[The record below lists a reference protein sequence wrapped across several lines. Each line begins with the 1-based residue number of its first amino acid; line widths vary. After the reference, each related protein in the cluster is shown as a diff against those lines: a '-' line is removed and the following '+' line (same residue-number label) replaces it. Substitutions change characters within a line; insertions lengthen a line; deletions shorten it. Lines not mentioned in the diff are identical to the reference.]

1 MSDSFTT
8 SELIAATQQ
17 VFKFNPLF
25 SRLFFR
31 ETHTFTTEEVF
42 LDKIPGKVN
51 MAIYCSPMIT
61 GKVDR
66 TRGYSTN
73 HFKPGYTKPKHT
85 VNPNMSIKRAAG
97 ESVGQPENPAERRAK
112 IIMQNLRDEELSIC
126 QLEEYQAVQAVLY
139 GKYEVS
145 GSNIETYE
153 IDMGRSA
160 ANNVTQSGSTAWS
173 SQDADTYDPSDDI
186 EAYAD
191 LASGTVNVIV
201 MDGKAWKQLKRFKK
215 FWAALDTRRGSD
227 SQIEIALKDLGDV
240 VSFKGYYGDTA
251 IVVYK
256 GQYVDPETGNEKRYL
271 PDNTMVLGNTK
282 NRGFRTYGAIQ
293 DEDALK
299 EGICEATRYPK
310 IWTTTG
316 DPAVT
321 QTMTQSAPAMVL
333 GDADAFVVVKI
344 A

>member
-8 SELIAATQQ
+8 SELITATQQ

-25 SRLFFR
+25 LRLFFR
-31 ETHTFTTEEVF
+31 ETYTFTSEEVF

-51 MAIYCSPMIT
+51 MAVYCAPMIT

-85 VNPNMSIKRAAG
+85 INPNMSIKRAAG
-97 ESVGQPENPAERRAK
+97 EQIGQPETPVERRAK
-112 IIMQNLRDEELSIC
+112 IIMQNLLDEELSIS
-126 QLEEYQAVQAVLY
+126 QLEEFQAVQAVLY
-139 GKYEVS
+139 GKYTVS

-153 IDMGRSA
+153 IDMSRSA
-160 ANNVTQSGSTAWS
+160 TNNVTQCGSTAWS
-173 SQDADTYDPSDDI
+173 TQDAETYDPSDDI
-186 EAYAD
+186 ESYAD
-191 LASGTVNVIV
+191 LASGAVNVII

-215 FWAALDTRRGSD
+215 FWTALDTRRGSN
-227 SQIEIALKDLGDV
+227 SQLEVALKNLGDV

-251 IVVYK
+251 LFVYK
-256 GQYVDPETGNEKRYL
+256 GQYIDPLTGTETRYM
-271 PDNTMVLGNTK
+271 PDNTMILGNTK
-282 NRGFRTYGAIQ
+282 NRGLRTYGAIQ

-310 IWTTTG
+310 VWTTTG

-333 GDADAFVVVKI
+333 TDADAFVVVKI

>member
-8 SELIAATQQ
+8 AELIAATQQ
-17 VFKFNPLF
+17 VFKFQPLF
-25 SRLFFR
+25 TQLFFR
-31 ETHTFTTEEVF
+31 ETYTFQTEEVF
-42 LDKIPGKVN
+42 LDKIPGRVN
-51 MAIYCSPMIT
+51 MAVYCSPLIT

-97 ESVGQPENPAERRAK
+97 EHIGQPESPVERRAK
-112 IIMQNLRDEELSIC
+112 LIMQNLGDEELAIC

-153 IDMGRSA
+153 IDMGRST
-160 ANNVTQSGSTAWS
+160 ANNITQSGSTAWS
-173 SQDADTYDPSDDI
+173 AQDADTYDPSDDI
-186 EAYAD
+186 EAYSD
-191 LASGTVNVIV
+191 LASGTINVIV
-201 MDGKAWKQLKRFKK
+201 LDGKAWKQLKRFKK
-215 FWAALDTRRGSD
+215 FWAALDTRRGSN
-227 SQIEIALKDLGDV
+227 SQLEAALKNLGDV

-251 IVVYK
+251 IIVYK
-256 GQYVDPETGNEKRYL
+256 GQFSDSVSGTDKRYM
-271 PDNTMVLGNTK
+271 PDGAMVLGNTK
-282 NRGFRTYGAIQ
+282 SRGFRTYGAIQ

-321 QTMTQSAPAMVL
+321 QTMTQSAPALVL
-333 GDADAFVVVKI
+333 SDADAFVVVTI

>member
-8 SELIAATQQ
+8 SELITATQQ

-25 SRLFFR
+25 LKLFFR
-31 ETHTFTTEEVF
+31 ETYTFTSEEVF

-51 MAIYCSPMIT
+51 MAVYCAPMIT

-85 VNPNMSIKRAAG
+85 INPNMSIKRAAG
-97 ESVGQPENPAERRAK
+97 EQIGQPETPVERRAK
-112 IIMQNLRDEELSIC
+112 IIMQNLLDEELSIS
-126 QLEEYQAVQAVLY
+126 QLEEFQAVQAVLY
-139 GKYEVS
+139 GKYTVS

-153 IDMGRSA
+153 IDMSRSA
-160 ANNVTQSGSTAWS
+160 TNNVTQSGSTAWS
-173 SQDADTYDPSDDI
+173 TQDAETYDPS
-186 EAYAD
+186 E
-191 LASGTVNVIV
+191 
-201 MDGKAWKQLKRFKK
+201 
-215 FWAALDTRRGSD
+215 DTRRGSN
-227 SQIEIALKDLGDV
+227 SQLEVALKNLGDV

-251 IVVYK
+251 LFVYK
-256 GQYVDPETGNEKRYL
+256 GQYLDPVTDTETRYM
-271 PDNTMVLGNTK
+271 PDNTMILGNTK
-282 NRGFRTYGAIQ
+282 NRGLRTYGAIQ

-299 EGICEATRYPK
+299 EGISEATRYPK
-310 IWTTTG
+310 VWTTTG

-333 GDADAFVVVKI
+333 TDADAFVVVKI